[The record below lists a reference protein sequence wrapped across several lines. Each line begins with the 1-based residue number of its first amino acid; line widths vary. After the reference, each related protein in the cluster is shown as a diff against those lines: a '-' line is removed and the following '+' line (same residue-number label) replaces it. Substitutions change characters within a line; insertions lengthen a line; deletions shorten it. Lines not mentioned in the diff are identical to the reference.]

1 MRAVLIAASLVLAS
15 PSFAQQ
21 VRVITGEIEHVYGPG
36 GVLLDDA
43 DVKARNQRAW
53 DRMQAEKQLAIE
65 SRRIDIENERLKL
78 QREQMAAL
86 AYAPA
91 DAPYGGGLDSYGGWW
106 DGGGFIGPTR
116 SFFRRGV
123 IRSRIGILPKIG
135 GSPSMR
141 GSRR

>member
-1 MRAVLIAASLVLAS
+1 MRAVLIAASLVLSS

-21 VRVITGEIEHVYGPG
+21 VRVIKGEIEHVYGPG

-43 DVKARNQRAW
+43 DLQARNQRAR
-53 DRMQAEKQLAIE
+53 DRMQAERQLALE
-65 SRRIDIENERLKL
+65 RRRIDIENERLKL

-86 AYAPA
+86 AYAPSA
-91 DAPYGGGLDSYGGWW
+91 DAPYGGSLDSYGGWR

-116 SFFRRGV
+116 GFFRRGV
-123 IRSRIGILPKIG
+123 IRPKIG
-135 GSPSMR
+135 PKVGGSPRMG